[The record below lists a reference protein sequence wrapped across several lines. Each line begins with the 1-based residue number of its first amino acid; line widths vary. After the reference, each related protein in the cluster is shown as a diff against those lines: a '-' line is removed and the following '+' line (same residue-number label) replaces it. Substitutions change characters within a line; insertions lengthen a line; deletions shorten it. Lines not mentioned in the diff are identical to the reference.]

1 MEISTPGRICL
12 FGEHQDYLGLPI
24 IAMAI
29 SLRSH
34 IKGQKSTN
42 QNIII
47 RKSDLD
53 DVESFSLNDL
63 KYDHSR
69 DYYKSAFKICLSE
82 GLQFSYGL
90 NCEVSSD
97 IPIQAGTSSS
107 SAIMV
112 SWIHFLSKMADNPPD
127 WNREI
132 IAKLAYQAEVLEFN
146 EPGGMMDQYTTAI
159 GGCIYLDQQ
168 PFSVKQLQPK
178 LKTFV
183 LGNSNQPKDTMAILK
198 RCRDQR
204 ISIMEKLNTIYPDVS
219 FNNCSDE
226 HGKSILN
233 HEEQA
238 LLEGTIENREILFQ
252 GMKELQKNEID
263 HNRIGQLLSDHHAV
277 LRDKL
282 KVSTEK
288 IDNMIEASIN
298 AGALGAKVNGSGGG
312 GCMFAYAPNNS
323 NDIANAIENA
333 GGTAHIIHAD
343 DGTRID

>member
-1 MEISTPGRICL
+1 MKVITPGRICL
-12 FGEHQDYLGLPI
+12 FGEHQDYLGLPV
-24 IAMAI
+24 IALAI
-29 SLRSH
+29 SLNSSISLTKR
-34 IKGQKSTN
+34 KDKK
-42 QNIII
+42 III
-47 RKSDLD
+47 NMPDIDRVEEFSLD
-53 DVESFSLNDL
+53 DLSYSKD
-63 KYDHSR
+63 R
-69 DYYKSAFKICLSE
+69 DYFKSAMNVCLKE
-82 GLQFSYGL
+82 GLKFSNGFESIIES
-90 NCEVSSD
+90 N

-107 SAIMV
+107 SSIV
-112 SWIHFLSKMADNPPD
+112 VGWINLISKIADNPPN
-127 WNREI
+127 WNNEI
-132 IAKLAYQAEVLEFN
+132 IARLAYQAEVLEFD

-183 LGNSNQPKDTMAILK
+183 LGNSNQPKDTMTILK

-233 HEEQA
+233 DEEQA

-252 GMKELQKNEID
+252 GIKELQKNEID
-263 HNRIGQLLSDHHAV
+263 HNRIGQLLSDHHEV

-312 GCMFAYAPNNS
+312 GCMFAYAPKNS
-323 NDIANAIENA
+323 NDIASAIENA

>member
-1 MEISTPGRICL
+1 MKVITPGRICL
-12 FGEHQDYLGLPI
+12 FGEHQDYLGLPV
-24 IAMAI
+24 IALAI
-29 SLRSH
+29 SLHSSISVSKR
-34 IKGQKSTN
+34 KDRK
-42 QNIII
+42 III
-47 RKSDLD
+47 NMPDLD
-53 DVESFSLNDL
+53 QVEEFSLDDL
-63 KYDHSR
+63 NYLKDR
-69 DYYKSAFKICLSE
+69 DYFKSAMNVCLKE
-82 GLQFSYGL
+82 GLVFSNGFESKIES
-90 NCEVSSD
+90 N

-107 SAIMV
+107 SSV
-112 SWIHFLSKMADNPPD
+112 VVGWIHLISKIADNPPN
-127 WNREI
+127 WNNEI
-132 IAKLAYQAEVLEFN
+132 IARLAYQAEVVEFN
-146 EPGGMMDQYTTAI
+146 EPGGMMDQYSTAI

-198 RCRDQR
+198 RCHNQR
-204 ISIMEKLNTIYPDVS
+204 ISIMKKINIIYPDIS
-219 FNNCSDE
+219 FNNCSVE

-233 HEEQA
+233 HDEQI
-238 LLEGTIENREILFQ
+238 LLEATIQNREILFQ
-252 GMKELQKNEID
+252 GIKELQKGEID
-263 HNRIGQLLSDHHAV
+263 HNQIGQLLSDHHLV

-288 IDNMIEASIN
+288 IDNMIHESIK

-312 GCMFAYAPNNS
+312 GCMFAYAPKNP